1 MKTQVLSYNYNREH
15 IKPGILHIGV
25 GNFHR
30 AHEEFYTNLLLEDPT
45 QQDWGICG
53 AMLLPGDERLY
64 RILEKQKKE
73 YTLTICGRDGK
84 DQTYQIGSL
93 IELIWGIEN
102 PAAIINKIA
111 DKNIHIITL
120 TITEGGYNIAKA
132 TNEFM
137 LDNENIKYDLAQPTK
152 PENDLWL
159 CSRRIT
165 EKKSCRE
172 WTYHNFIL

>member
-73 YTLTICGRDGK
+73 YTLTICGRDV
-84 DQTYQIGSL
+84 
-93 IELIWGIEN
+93 N
-102 PAAIINKIA
+102 PEKPDVPLNK
-111 DKNIHIITL
+111 
-120 TITEGGYNIAKA
+120 
-132 TNEFM
+132 
-137 LDNENIKYDLAQPTK
+137 
-152 PENDLWL
+152 NDAFQKVQK
-159 CSRRIT
+159 RRVQ
-165 EKKSCRE
+165 EKR
-172 WTYHNFIL
+172 

>member
-30 AHEEFYTNLLLEDPT
+30 AHEEFYTNSLLEDPT

-137 LDNENIKYDLAQPTK
+137 LDNENIKYDLTHPQSPKTTFGFVAEGLRK
-152 PENDLWL
+152 
-159 CSRRIT
+159 RKAIG
-165 EKKSCRE
+165 K
-172 WTYHNFIL
+172 